1 MKCTI
6 HQLIYCT
13 LVHIQ
18 IQERE
23 KLKADPIQIR
33 PTLRAP
39 HDGKRQLGSVN
50 LNTEVTDF
58 TFAQPD
64 ACL

>member
-1 MKCTI
+1 MHI
-6 HQLIYCT
+6 
-13 LVHIQ
+13 VHIQ

-23 KLKADPIQIR
+23 KLKADLTQIR
-33 PTLRAP
+33 PTLGAP

-50 LNTEVTDF
+50 LNTEVTDI

-64 ACL
+64 ACS